1 LVQQLVSQKYY
12 SAVEPVPRS
21 IDEYLGR
28 EFSIFGSDSM
38 GHCEKKVRMSI
49 CLILN
54 GYNKYS
60 KIALLKSMQF
70 EIPVRGS
77 RVERLR

>member
-1 LVQQLVSQKYY
+1 MLFFSVVI
-12 SAVEPVPRS
+12 E
-21 IDEYLGR
+21 EYLGR
-28 EFSIFGSDSM
+28 EVSIFGTDSM

-49 CLILN
+49 SLILN

-60 KIALLKSMQF
+60 KIPLSKSMQF
-70 EIPVRGS
+70 EIHVRGS